1 MDKELAGAAIAFV
14 CALIATPAGMTGAF
28 LLVPIQLSVLGVPAA
43 KVPATNLLF
52 NVISTPAATVR
63 HARAGRIDK
72 SFVIPLLIGSVPG
85 VVIGAVLRARVFT
98 SPEVFKYFVAVVL
111 CVIGL
116 RVLFGRR
123 RPREGAHGLLP
134 WQLAA
139 MAFAASVVGAI
150 YGVGGGVLTAPTL
163 VALGVA
169 VTRFAPATILVTLIC
184 SIAGITAFSLL
195 ATPEFPSTPDVAL
208 GLAIGVGGVFGSWV
222 GAGLT
227 TRLDELLLARVVGV
241 LTLALAG
248 RVLI

>member
-52 NVISTPAATVR
+52 NVISAPAATLR
-63 HARAGRIDK
+63 HARAGRIDR
-72 SFVIPLLIGSVPG
+72 SFVLPLLVGSLPG
-85 VVIGAVLRARVFT
+85 VIVGAVLRARVFT

-116 RVLFGRR
+116 RILFGRR
-123 RPREGAHGLLP
+123 EPRDGAHGLAA
-134 WQLAA
+134 WQLAS
-139 MAFAASVVGAI
+139 MAFVAGVVGAI

-169 VTRFAPATILVTLIC
+169 VASFAPATILVTLIC
-184 SIAGITAFSLL
+184 SVVGIVAFTLL
-195 ATPEFPSTPDVAL
+195 ATADFPSQPDITL
-208 GLAIGVGGVFGSWV
+208 GLAIGAGGLIGSWV

-227 TRLDELLLARVVGV
+227 ARLDEKLLARIVGV
-241 LTLALAG
+241 LTLLLAV
-248 RVLI
+248 RVLV